1 LISGIFDLRSVV
13 TPVNFSCLFYTLGF
27 SFRRVF
33 LFDEL
38 LGSYV
43 MLWSSVDLDIK
54 VCVLRMINVYDIQI
68 C

>member
-1 LISGIFDLRSVV
+1 
-13 TPVNFSCLFYTLGF
+13 
-27 SFRRVF
+27 
-33 LFDEL
+33 
-38 LGSYV
+38 